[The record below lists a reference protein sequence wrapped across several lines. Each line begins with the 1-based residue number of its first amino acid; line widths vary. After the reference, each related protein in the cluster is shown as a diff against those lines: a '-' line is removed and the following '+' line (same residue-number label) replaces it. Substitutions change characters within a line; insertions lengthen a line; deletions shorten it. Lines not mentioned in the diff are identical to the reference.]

1 MLRSFWRSLYIVPRA
16 KHNKAHIGHVFR
28 CWRVQRGP
36 NYKCIPDT
44 STCPCG
50 TRPASPAGW
59 EVIALP
65 EVRPHPCPCDFH
77 TVHITCNTGKLTFRS
92 EILIC
97 SKSLKQGCERANGI
111 TCLSRLI
118 RSRMDMIV
126 SIPQALRTSVFSEL
140 SGLGLQ
146 HGPPALQD
154 DRGDISEQ
162 LTERVQG

>member
-36 NYKCIPDT
+36 NYKCIPDA
-44 STCPCG
+44 SICPRKA
-50 TRPASPAGW
+50 RP
-59 EVIALP
+59 
-65 EVRPHPCPCDFH
+65 
-77 TVHITCNTGKLTFRS
+77 GKLTFRS
-92 EILIC
+92 EILIS

-118 RSRMDMIV
+118 RSLMEMNV